1 MGSISPE
8 YPFVG
13 RAIDIRQS
21 NEQLDLKGAIL
32 EGLNKRP
39 QELPAVLM
47 WDDKGSEIYERLCED
62 PAYYPRSCETEI
74 LQRYC
79 ADMADTFSA
88 SSILIE
94 LGCGNLQKTSAI
106 LAALEAQKK
115 QVLYY
120 AVDIS
125 VDTLNR
131 SLLDLSNRFCSSPTI
146 RVTGLLG
153 TYADCVEWVKSS
165 FHSFSTP
172 NITFLWMGNTIA
184 NTEIEEAASMLAS
197 FRQACGGNCS
207 FIFGADTCS
216 DISRI
221 FGAYDYRPGPLHDI
235 VANGMHAA
243 NRAIGHKVFK
253 LEDWK
258 VRVWQGTK
266 INQLL
271 SGKWSN
277 EQIAFMSQLGGFTL
291 TDSWIHSEG
300 IYGFY
305 RICAESPGA

>member
-1 MGSISPE
+1 M
-8 YPFVG
+8 
-13 RAIDIRQS
+13 IDK
-21 NEQLDLKGAIL
+21 LD
-32 EGLNKRP
+32 R
-39 QELPAVLM
+39 
-47 WDDKGSEIYERLCED
+47 
-62 PAYYPRSCETEI
+62 
-74 LQRYC
+74 
-79 ADMADTFSA
+79 
-88 SSILIE
+88 
-94 LGCGNLQKTSAI
+94 NLQKTSAI

-165 FHSFSTP
+165 FHNFSTP

-221 FGAYDYRPGPLHDI
+221 FRAYDDHPGPLHDI

-258 VRVWQGTK
+258 VKVWYDQKTRMIRCSHVAQRDLCLEIMGHSFSFRQGTK

-291 TDSWIHSEG
+291 TDTWIHSEG
-300 IYGFY
+300 IYGMRSSRGRLRF
-305 RICAESPGA
+305 RCD